1 MKFEEHQKEF
11 LLFLELERGYS
22 EETINTYNRSIN
34 RYYLFIKKAKINYLK
49 IDKDLILDF
58 QASVAKSMGPRT
70 FSRILSTLRTF
81 YKFLHTEGVIDDVV
95 LNEVKSY
102 PSPKYQKSI
111 PTFLSIDQIFQVL
124 DKINTD
130 SKLSDIIKLRNQS
143 LIMLF
148 FTSGL
153 RLEELKSIKLKD
165 IDFSKKTIRV
175 VGKGSKE
182 RLANFD
188 SDTKDLM
195 IEYLTSLEKYPLV
208 KTNFNN
214 NLFVNEKNKN
224 LSRYNIQYLVMKNL
238 KTLTLNSYGPHVLRH
253 SFATHLLN
261 SGVGLSAIKSLLGH
275 ENLASTQIYTHVT
288 LTKLQETMKK
298 SHPRGE
304 K

>member
-111 PTFLSIDQIFQVL
+111 PTFLSIDQISQVL

-130 SKLSDIIKLRNQS
+130 SKLSDIIKLRNRS

-195 IEYLTSLEKYPLV
+195 IEYLTSLESC
-208 KTNFNN
+208 
-214 NLFVNEKNKN
+214 LFSSIRSSKEILLFLTSSFFCHGKE
-224 LSRYNIQYLVMKNL
+224 NI
-238 KTLTLNSYGPHVLRH
+238 
-253 SFATHLLN
+253 
-261 SGVGLSAIKSLLGH
+261 
-275 ENLASTQIYTHVT
+275 
-288 LTKLQETMKK
+288 
-298 SHPRGE
+298 
-304 K
+304 